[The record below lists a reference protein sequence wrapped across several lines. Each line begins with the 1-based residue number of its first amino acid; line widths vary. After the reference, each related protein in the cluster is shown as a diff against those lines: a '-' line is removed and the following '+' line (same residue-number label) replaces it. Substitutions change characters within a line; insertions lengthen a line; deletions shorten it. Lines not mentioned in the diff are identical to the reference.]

1 MPFPKTRSP
10 WRIKVST
17 HAGYILISLRTVR
30 DYCYLDSCICRYA
43 TNKILY
49 SDLWLMVTTV
59 FSIYTYIYIY
69 HLVWWIHCSI
79 TWTQRSN
86 QPARRPIDLA
96 TPTRTHARSR
106 LPPTRAPP
114 RLPWTPTIPFASC
127 PRNVATHVTEPP
139 QKWGVRLSGSGS
151 GDSQRSENA
160 YKHTYEAFKIIILL
174 KIKLLHFSLKI
185 IMIRSR
191 RFFKR

>member
-59 FSIYTYIYIY
+59 FSIYPVYIY
-69 HLVWWIHCSI
+69 HLWWWIHCSI

-86 QPARRPIDLA
+86 QPVRRPIDPA
-96 TPTRTHARSR
+96 TPTRTRARSR
-106 LPPTRAPP
+106 LPPTWAPP
-114 RLPWTPTIPFASC
+114 RLPRAPTILFVSC
-127 PRNVATHVTEPP
+127 PRSVATHVTEPP
-139 QKWGVRLSGSGS
+139 QKWGVRLPGSRS
-151 GDSQRSENA
+151 DDSRWSENA
-160 YKHTYEAFKIIILL
+160 CKHTYEVFKTIILS
-174 KIKLLHFSLKI
+174 KIKLLHFRLKI
-185 IMIRSR
+185 TKIRSR